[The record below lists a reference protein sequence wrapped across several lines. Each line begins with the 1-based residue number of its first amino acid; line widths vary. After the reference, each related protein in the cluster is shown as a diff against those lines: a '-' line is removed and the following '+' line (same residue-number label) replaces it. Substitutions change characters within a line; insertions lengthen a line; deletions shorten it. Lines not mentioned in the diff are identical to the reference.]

1 MALFSTGG
9 GFTADIVS
17 PRDMMG
23 GRVGA
28 ITATTKESPQDL
40 IDRLL
45 RCKPAIPSLSSVA
58 TGKQPIPKKFAAPK
72 HGGIPKKQLPHLGQ
86 TPSYSSS
93 TPVSFQAQLRDK
105 ENASFFNRAP
115 KQYARPIGQDRRSE
129 RAKQSSLGSGH
140 MGAFEDTR
148 SQSFGSGMGG
158 ARPASR
164 ADAKKLMRRRDTK
177 ARVSRAA
184 QRSAEET
191 RKFFDR

>member
-1 MALFSTGG
+1 MALFPT
-9 GFTADIVS
+9 
-17 PRDMMG
+17 
-23 GRVGA
+23 
-28 ITATTKESPQDL
+28 PQEF
-40 IDRLL
+40 IDKLL
-45 RCKPAIPSLSSVA
+45 QGKPAIQI
-58 TGKQPIPKKFAAPK
+58 KKKKPIAKGFNERQRIPNKPIAP
-72 HGGIPKKQLPHLGQ
+72 LGQ

-93 TPVSFQAQLRDK
+93 IPVSFQAQLRDK

-115 KQYARPIGQDRRSE
+115 KQYARPIGQDLRSE